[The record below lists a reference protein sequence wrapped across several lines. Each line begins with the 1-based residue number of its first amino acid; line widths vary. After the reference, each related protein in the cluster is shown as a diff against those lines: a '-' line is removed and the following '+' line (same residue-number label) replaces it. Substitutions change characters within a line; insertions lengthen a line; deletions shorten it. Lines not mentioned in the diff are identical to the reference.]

1 MEILNDL
8 IVLQVV
14 IIFKKTLVSDTRQ
27 SINDIFRL
35 LLKVT
40 AVEVKAVEC

>member
-8 IVLQVV
+8 IVLQLV

-40 AVEVKAVEC
+40 YTNVKAVEC

>member
-40 AVEVKAVEC
+40 YTNVKAVEC

>member
-40 AVEVKAVEC
+40 YTNAKAVEC

>member
-8 IVLQVV
+8 IVLQLV

-27 SINDIFRL
+27 SINDIFKL

-40 AVEVKAVEC
+40 YTNVKAVEC